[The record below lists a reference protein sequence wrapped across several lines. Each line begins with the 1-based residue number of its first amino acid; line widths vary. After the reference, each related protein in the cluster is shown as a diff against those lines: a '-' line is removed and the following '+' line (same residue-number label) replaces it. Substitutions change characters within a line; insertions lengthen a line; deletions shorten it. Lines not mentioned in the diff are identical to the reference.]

1 MNASILYHCFGIY
14 KEWFCKKIG
23 YEEKGTQ
30 IHLEAR
36 REEIICPH
44 CYSLKIILRGSRKR
58 MIKGL
63 PIGKR
68 PTQIDVEVPRCQCS
82 KCWKFFDFS
91 PSFVG
96 KGKSC
101 SRKLEILVADLC
113 KKMSMTDVAA
123 HLCLKWDTVKRIFE
137 ADLLKESRSMSLRG
151 VKYLG
156 IDEVYLGKLHK
167 FITVVIDWE
176 TGRVLHVDKGRGKN
190 GLQKFFRRLR
200 KAKAKVQAVA
210 TDMGLAY
217 VSAVRKHLPHA
228 ALVIDRFHVV
238 KLVNEK
244 IDDLRRALQKEAD
257 VMGRAAIKGTRYL
270 LLRGKENLTEEQI
283 PKLEEALKLNHPLS
297 QGYYLKEEL
306 RRLWLH
312 PDRSSMTAF
321 FDQWLQRARET
332 KIPIFLS
339 LANTLFNFRSA
350 ILNWAEHPISNGRL
364 EGLNN
369 KIGAI
374 QRSHYGLRD
383 FAFFRLRILCLHRA
397 KHTFCG

>member
-30 IHLEAR
+30 LHLEAR

-68 PTQIDVEVPRCQCS
+68 PTKIDVEVPRCQCS
-82 KCWKFFDFS
+82 KCSKFFDFS

-137 ADLLKESRSMSLRG
+137 ADLLKESRSISLRG

-257 VMGRAAIKGTRYL
+257 VMGRTAIKGPVTCSCGEKKTLPKSRYPNSKKLSNSTIPFRKAITSRRSCECSGCTRTV
-270 LLRGKENLTEEQI
+270 R
-283 PKLEEALKLNHPLS
+283 P
-297 QGYYLKEEL
+297 
-306 RRLWLH
+306 
-312 PDRSSMTAF
+312 
-321 FDQWLQRARET
+321 
-332 KIPIFLS
+332 
-339 LANTLFNFRSA
+339 
-350 ILNWAEHPISNGRL
+350 
-364 EGLNN
+364 
-369 KIGAI
+369 
-374 QRSHYGLRD
+374 
-383 FAFFRLRILCLHRA
+383 
-397 KHTFCG
+397 